1 MIAILK
7 GLAILF
13 MEMRTKKAQAEHNQ
27 YVEELKAGKH
37 NPNALRWL
45 KWATFIQFSAPI
57 WLGFYDVALLDKLLE
72 SLDSMPQW
80 YIEAYL
86 MIVGGVWASAVGVD
100 VITAVMK
107 AYRKNAK

>member
-1 MIAILK
+1 MIAILATLGK
-7 GLAILF
+7 LF
-13 MEMRTKKAQAEHNQ
+13 LETYSKRKAAEHNQ
-27 YVEELKAGKH
+27 YIAELKAGKH
-37 NPNALRWL
+37 NPNALRGL

-100 VITAVMK
+100 VVTAVIK
-107 AYRKNAK
+107 AYRKSQ